1 MNHIYSEAAVE
12 FGSSIEYNNFGAGD
26 YFGDKAL
33 TLDGTFDYSIKA
45 TTDLRCMVIYRNDIV
60 RAFGNLTPSSPGT
73 NVGIAELKRYG
84 AVHRDDFG
92 VTILAKEGRNV
103 YTLKVLSKDTVAES
117 GEQKRV
123 SDEVRLL
130 KMMTKSICIPVV
142 KDTYQDRNF
151 LYTLFEEAVAC
162 NLESIIQDPR
172 SIMDEGMA
180 KHIAM
185 CCLDALEI
193 IHSKGVIYNGI
204 SSESLLVSHDGY
216 ILLNNFRFSKES
228 NDSGSTMYGPAKYRS
243 PEIVHNEGFGIASD
257 FWALGVLIYECLTR
271 EAPFGA
277 YTQYEEDVC
286 NIIAQHQFDTIRL
299 PQGISRE
306 GHTIVNKLLN
316 PDPLDRLGGA
326 GARSVKKDSWFSG
339 LSVLSKHKDLS
350 SNAKRHLKT
359 ALASKDATTNLPLYQ
374 DVDDPIM
381 WRYFQS

>member
-1 MNHIYSEAAVE
+1 MRALANVAPASPI
-12 FGSSIEYNNFGAGD
+12 SS
-26 YFGDKAL
+26 
-33 TLDGTFDYSIKA
+33 
-45 TTDLRCMVIYRNDIV
+45 
-60 RAFGNLTPSSPGT
+60 
-73 NVGIAELKRYG
+73 VGIAELKRYG

-103 YTLKVLSKDTVAES
+103 YTLKVLSKDSVAES
-117 GEQKRV
+117 GEQRRV

-142 KDTYQDRNF
+142 KETYQDRHF
-151 LYTLFEEAVAC
+151 LYTLFEEALAC
-162 NLESIIQDPR
+162 NLESVIKDPR
-172 SIMDEGMA
+172 STMDEDMA
-180 KHIAM
+180 KHIVM

-216 ILLNNFRFSKES
+216 ILLNNFRFSKET
-228 NDSGSTMYGPAKYRS
+228 NDTGGTISTIYGPAKYRS
-243 PEIVHNEGFGIASD
+243 PEIVLNQGFGIASD

-271 EAPFGA
+271 EVPFGA
-277 YTQYEEDVC
+277 YTQYEDDVC
-286 NIIAQHQFDTIRL
+286 DMIAQHQFDSIRL
-299 PQGISRE
+299 PPGASRE

-326 GARSVKKDSWFSG
+326 GARSVKKDAWFSG

-350 SNAKRHLKT
+350 SSAKRHLKT
-359 ALASKDATTNLPLYQ
+359 ALASKDATSNLPLYQ
-374 DVDDPIM
+374 DVDDPTL